1 MRDICFY
8 KSLFSTFLVYTI
20 IMFFLVTFVVITG
33 IIGALFILSAIIVL
47 FIFSYDGFKIIK
59 NTGKYKSN

>member
-33 IIGALFILSAIIVL
+33 VIGALFILSAIIVL
-47 FIFSYDGFKIIK
+47 FIFFYDGFKIIK